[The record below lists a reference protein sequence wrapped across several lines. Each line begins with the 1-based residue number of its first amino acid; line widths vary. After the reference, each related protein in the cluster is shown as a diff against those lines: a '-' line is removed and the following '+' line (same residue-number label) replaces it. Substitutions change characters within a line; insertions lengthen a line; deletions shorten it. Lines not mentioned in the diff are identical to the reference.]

1 VGDSEGQQDPLRLA
15 RAWRQWSLIA
25 ALQLSIRPALAAGVA
40 VSIAQI
46 LRLPFPL
53 YAMIAAV
60 IVTDL
65 SPARTR
71 QLALPRLVGTVL
83 GASLG
88 AAVQPMLQPGGAW
101 QVGLGIL
108 AAMFLTHLLRLSD
121 AAKVAGYVC
130 GVVMLN
136 HGDAPWSYARHRV
149 TETALGIGVAV
160 LVTLVP
166 KLLPME
172 KPQGIDSPGPT
183 ERRAT

>member
-1 VGDSEGQQDPLRLA
+1 VGDSERKQGPLRLA
-15 RAWRQWSLIA
+15 HAWRRWSLTV

-88 AAVQPMLQPGGAW
+88 AAVQPMLQPGAW

-108 AAMFLTHLLRLSD
+108 AAMFLTHLVRLSD

-149 TETALGIGVAV
+149 METALGIGVAV

-166 KLLPME
+166 KLIPIE
-172 KPQGIDSPGPT
+172 RHRGIDSPGPA
-183 ERRAT
+183 ERRPT